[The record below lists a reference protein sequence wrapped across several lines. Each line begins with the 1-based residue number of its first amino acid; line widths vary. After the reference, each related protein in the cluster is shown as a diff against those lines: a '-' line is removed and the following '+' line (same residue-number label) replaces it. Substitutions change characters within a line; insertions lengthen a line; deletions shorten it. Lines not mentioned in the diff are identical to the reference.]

1 MEMVVTTGTE
11 IYKYVSATRDRTDDI
26 ISLET
31 VRASD
36 TILRQR
42 CIMTGRIVNHSLW
55 WAWHAVSTVE

>member
-1 MEMVVTTGTE
+1 MVVTTGTE

-42 CIMTGRIVNHSLW
+42 CIMTGRTVNHSLW
-55 WAWHAVSTVE
+55 